1 MASLGS
7 RFVGKARLS
16 ISVTLATPVVRAGD
30 VVSGGVTA
38 TAGERPV
45 AVRPIHL
52 LVEEY
57 WPERVAGSMADMS
70 SDTLATIEV
79 SEGFDLLPG
88 ESRRFDFSVTVP
100 LGARAT
106 RGELDVSPMNEGCRV
121 RAHERAPLGRGTDAA
136 AFVTVL
142 PPRIVGAVQE
152 ALTGAGFFARPV
164 ENRRRRDYVLNV
176 LRPRGAAGGV
186 DEMGLAFRVEPDRCF
201 CYANDER
208 TVARALAEGWG
219 PPPKERP
226 NPIVVEL
233 PASAA
238 DASGEVILDVLSPL
252 FEEQAVRLSEDPAGS
267 LSGPSAMVESWIA
280 AAVAGGAMLVLTGA
294 RGSHVHVWADGGA
307 GVEIGVQDVGSLL
320 PEAAVR
326 ELAAREF
333 QPVETGGRARV
344 YVRAMAG
351 ASAADLTDA
360 VLAAFHDIIG
370 EEPGFE
376 PSVLAFD

>member
-1 MASLGS
+1 MRAKRHVLDGLMGWMASLGS
-7 RFVGKARLS
+7 RLGGKARLS
-16 ISVTLATPVVRAGD
+16 ISVTLTTPVVRAGD

-45 AVRPIHL
+45 AVRPLHL
-52 LVEEY
+52 VVEEY

-88 ESRRFDFSVTVP
+88 ESRRFDFSVAVP
-100 LGARAT
+100 LGARVT

-121 RAHERAPLGRGTDAA
+121 RAHERAPLGRGADAA

-238 DASGEVILDVLSPL
+238 DASGEVILDALSPL

-267 LSGPSAMVESWIA
+267 LSGLAPWS
-280 AAVAGGAMLVLTGA
+280 
-294 RGSHVHVWADGGA
+294 
-307 GVEIGVQDVGSLL
+307 SLW
-320 PEAAVR
+320 
-326 ELAAREF
+326 
-333 QPVETGGRARV
+333 
-344 YVRAMAG
+344 
-351 ASAADLTDA
+351 SN
-360 VLAAFHDIIG
+360 
-370 EEPGFE
+370 PG
-376 PSVLAFD
+376 